1 MKTRNEKN
9 KFLNELR
16 DVPVVSIICK
26 RTGISKSTVYRW
38 LKNDK
43 EFRKKFNE
51 ALGIGRDSIS
61 DLAESTIINA
71 MRKGSLR
78 AAEYWL
84 STNAKRYYQPR
95 KPIQADKQPYLG
107 VTSFNINVLPK
118 GTTNEDIHKQ
128 REAQKK
134 AEELNKVIEEI
145 TLNNDEGIAG
155 T

>member
-43 EFRKKFNE
+43 GFRIKFNE

-95 KPIQADKQPYLG
+95 KPIQADKPVHLG
-107 VTSFNINVLPK
+107 VTGFKITGLPEWITREHIDK
-118 GTTNEDIHKQ
+118 MEEEKKKQKEAEQIAEDIQ
-128 REAQKK
+128 
-134 AEELNKVIEEI
+134 
-145 TLNNDEGIAG
+145 LNNDDGILE
-155 T
+155 